1 MEDIQLQSP
10 PEAHYTVYKLTD
22 PEGKVYIG
30 CTGTRVKKR
39 WQRGAGYKDT
49 YFFNAAV
56 LRYGWENIR
65 KDILCEKLTR
75 EGGEKLEEW
84 FVNYYD
90 SMNPDKGYNRMT
102 GGKRKGAKF
111 SAESIEQNR
120 QSVLAYLEGN
130 LESSRINSEKRKAY
144 YRNHAEARKRI
155 AQQMHDFVLSPG
167 GRNFLYSSR
176 TAKPVRCVETGETFP
191 SMRSAERALGSGIK
205 KACRGKQTLCRG
217 YHWEYVLEKDRE
229 AVRK

>member
-1 MEDIQLQSP
+1 MKKGIRTAMLICIAAMLLLTGGCGKKAPAKTEAQTDEVYPCNLLRRKNNKIIVVLSHNYKIQKEKSMNVKIHNSL
-10 PEAHYTVYKLTD
+10 PEAHYTVYRLTD

-39 WQRGAGYKDT
+39 WQRGEGYKDT
-49 YFFNAAV
+49 YFFNAAIQ
-56 LRYGWENIR
+56 RYGWENIR
-65 KDILCEKLTR
+65 KDILCEKLTK

-130 LESSRINSEKRKAY
+130 PESSRLNSEKRKAY
-144 YRNHAEARKRI
+144 YRNQIHYPCRI
-155 AQQMHDFVLSPG
+155 
-167 GRNFLYSSR
+167 YS
-176 TAKPVRCVETGETFP
+176 TGT
-191 SMRSAERALGSGIK
+191 
-205 KACRGKQTLCRG
+205 
-217 YHWEYVLEKDRE
+217 
-229 AVRK
+229 